1 MSLVIA
7 AEAIVQYRCKIV
19 ESRDYVE
26 VQSCTV
32 RNAFL
37 VMMECYHLSFLQSTS
52 SEWRVVTHSVAYR
65 KSHDDDSPPS

>member
-7 AEAIVQYRCKIV
+7 AEAIVQYRYKIV

-32 RNAFL
+32 RNTFL

-52 SEWRVVTHSVAYR
+52 SEWRVVTHPVCVSQI
-65 KSHDDDSPPS
+65 S